1 MKKKSVELYT
11 GLFVVVG
18 TLCVTYLVVVLG
30 GFDFLPSDQYTLH
43 GYFSSASGLKAGARV
58 EIAGVEIG
66 SVAAI
71 SMDRDRMVARVD
83 LHIDKSIAVSED
95 SIASIKT
102 SGIIGEKY
110 ISILPGGMEMMLED
124 GDEIT
129 NTESSLDI
137 EGLVRKF
144 IFNKDTA
151 KPLPKDET

>member
-1 MKKKSVELYT
+1 MKKKNVELYT

-18 TLCVTYLVVVLG
+18 ALCVTYLVIVLG
-30 GFDFLPSDQYTLH
+30 GFDFLPSDRYGLH
-43 GYFSSASGLKAGARV
+43 GYFSSAAGLKPGARV

-66 SVAAI
+66 NVAAI
-71 SMDRDRMVARVD
+71 SMDKDRMVARVEM
-83 LHIDKSIAVSED
+83 HIDKSIEISED

-110 ISILPGGMEMMLED
+110 ISILPGGMDMMLED
-124 GDEIT
+124 GDEII

-144 IFNKDTA
+144 IFSKDTA
-151 KPLPKDET
+151 KTSP